1 MDWSIWNNLVNWQL
15 ISFDIQNQPT
25 EEETAT
31 RTLSYGPGNKIFHLN
46 QKLYEYFNSQIRQD
60 VYFKAS
66 DLYLYIRF
74 STQYSI
80 IYIIYVSQDDYI
92 NISSKKVNKQTTGDD
107 RERKRLKNSSK
118 DNKYFLV
125 PDSSFL
131 SDNHLIEKLR
141 GYL

>member
-1 MDWSIWNNLVNWQL
+1 MNILTAKLGKMCISKHQIFISTLDSQHSIQL
-15 ISFDIQNQPT
+15 Y
-25 EEETAT
+25 
-31 RTLSYGPGNKIFHLN
+31 TL
-46 QKLYEYFNSQIRQD
+46 
-60 VYFKAS
+60 
-66 DLYLYIRF
+66 
-74 STQYSI
+74 
-80 IYIIYVSQDDYI
+80 YIIYVSQDDYI

-118 DNKYFLV
+118 DNKYLLV